1 MRWNLFDGDRIR
13 SNIKV
18 RQARAEAAM
27 IDYERTVL
35 LALEDVENAMV
46 SFERE
51 KERFADLH
59 RSVAAAEESVK
70 LVGTLYENGLT
81 DFQNVL
87 DMQRSLTAQ
96 QDLMATSE
104 GVVANNLVRIY
115 SALGG
120 GWSKE
125 QIEEKDQN
133 KD

>member
-1 MRWNLFDGDRIR
+1 
-13 SNIKV
+13 
-18 RQARAEAAM
+18 M

-59 RSVAAAEESVK
+59 RSVVAAQESVK

-87 DMQRSLTAQ
+87 DMQRSLTGQ
-96 QDLMATSE
+96 QDLMASSE
-104 GVVANNLVRIY
+104 GAVANNLVRIY
-115 SALGG
+115 SSLGG
-120 GWSKE
+120 GWSE
-125 QIEEKDQN
+125 ESIEEEDQN